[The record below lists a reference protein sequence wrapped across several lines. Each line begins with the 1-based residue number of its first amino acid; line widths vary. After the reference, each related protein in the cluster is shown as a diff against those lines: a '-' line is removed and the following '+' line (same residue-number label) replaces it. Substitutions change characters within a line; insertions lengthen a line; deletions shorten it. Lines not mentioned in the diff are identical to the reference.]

1 MVSLGDYA
9 GQSFVLTCSCYKLVR
24 NIEVFHE
31 HSHPIVGEIL
41 NEEWDIMF
49 VWQDAIGEILP
60 ALGSAFGGS
69 S

>member
-31 HSHPIVGEIL
+31 YSHPIVGEIL
-41 NEEWDIMF
+41 NEE
-49 VWQDAIGEILP
+49 
-60 ALGSAFGGS
+60 
-69 S
+69 